1 MFHSRSSSMSNGDRR
16 PLPDA
21 PASDRIREN
30 ADNRLGAVYSAL
42 YSFWSAR
49 HTAVTLG
56 QQAIGA
62 RGDAYSIIL
71 FDATALQ
78 VVDNDFTST
87 PDEILDIVLK
97 EEVRSGT
104 DFTAALKAGKAV
116 MIKNWSTE
124 RFAPL

>member
-1 MFHSRSSSMSNGDRR
+1 MSNGDRR

-30 ADNRLGAVYSAL
+30 ADSRLGAVYSAL

-49 HTAVTLG
+49 HTAVTLD

-62 RGDAYSIIL
+62 RRDAYSIIL

-87 PDEILDIVLK
+87 PDEILDIDLK
-97 EEVRSGT
+97 EKVRSGT